1 MSSATTSTPP
11 RVETSPPVVASQA
24 TGRITVEGLG
34 VAFGDNRRRRAAVEN
49 VNLAIAP
56 GEFVTLVGPS
66 GCGKTT
72 VLNAIAGFLTP
83 STGRVLVDGSAV
95 QGASAQRSV
104 VFQQHS
110 LFPWMT
116 VIENIAFG
124 PQMLGKSDAKEI
136 ARRHLAMVGLG
147 DYAEAYPAALSGG
160 MRQRVGLA
168 RALAVEPPVLLMDE
182 PFGALDA
189 LTRDLMQELL
199 LRLWEKHRNTVVFI
213 THDVDEAV
221 FLSDRV
227 IVMATRPG
235 RVRADIRINLPRPR
249 TAEMRDLPEFTR
261 LRREINQLIREESL
275 RNFQEAT
282 V

>member
-1 MSSATTSTPP
+1 MPAATISTPP
-11 RVETSPPVVASQA
+11 RVETPPAVVASQA
-24 TGRITVEGLG
+24 TGRIAVEGLG
-34 VAFGDNRRRRAAVEN
+34 VSFGDNRRRRAAVEN

-72 VLNAIAGFLTP
+72 VLNAVAGFLAP

-116 VIENIAFG
+116 VIENVAFG
-124 PQMLGKSDAKEI
+124 PQMLGKADAKEI

-147 DYAEAYPAALSGG
+147 DYAEAYPTALSGG

-235 RVRADIRINLPRPR
+235 RVRADIRIDLPRPR

-282 V
+282 A